1 MRFDR
6 ATSTWICFLTAIS
19 GMKRCPN
26 RNSEENGFCEEYL
39 HKSPL
44 YILKMNSSNLDVN
57 ATHALPLEQMV
68 LKRKNEAWLKT
79 VKLAELG
86 TEILLP
92 CVLKSPQCDGLH
104 SIKWYHGSTRIFI
117 FSEDAGVIRGNNDI
131 AARADIEYSSN
142 SSRSYLKLSEIQ
154 LNNEGLYKC
163 EATYMAV
170 NRECNN
176 VQHVLL
182 NVTVQPAFVRVIDE
196 NSKNTLSTG
205 ATLGPINE
213 GSTISLYCESGEGK
227 PVPTVEWFKDDE
239 LLEATNSRTVTDTG
253 IGTGS
258 SLLEMQI
265 TREELGATFTCK
277 VNNIA
282 LMEPLTVDINLDIH
296 VRPLKMDLEGV
307 VGHVVQGTKILLQCK
322 VQAARPAANVT
333 WKNGTHL
340 LSENNERFEM
350 FETKIHENEDGTF
363 ETISYLAFTASVYDN
378 GKTFKCYAENS
389 VTRIEDL
396 KPMKEATTIE
406 VLYPPI
412 IKMKP
417 NNITVNET
425 DDFLIFCDY
434 EANPATLLKVT
445 WLRDDDELVL
455 NEEHYDG
462 GITEQTALTVK
473 NATPSDMGSYKCIL
487 ENNAGPTVSEAT
499 VQVSVFYKPV
509 VEVIMDPE
517 TPVNE
522 ADRLNV
528 SLTCEVDAGNPAILT
543 AVRWYLDGDLLKEL
557 PDCSRNSTA
566 MTTSSEESLA
576 FCDIDPSKLLLESV
590 GRTFHGNYSCE
601 GKNDAG
607 WGPNSPST
615 SVIVYYKPGPASI
628 TYEPR
633 QVVKKQA
640 LSITCFVLDPG
651 RPRVSGFK
659 WLRGWHRLPDENE
672 ATLFIESVNL
682 ETEANFTCL
691 AYNEAGDGEPA
702 TTFID
707 VSVAP
712 TFIKK
717 LHSYRGY
724 VYNAPNVS
732 IMCWIECAPICT
744 ISWLRDDIPM
754 NFTKTNRYYVSNVY
768 HPPDPRTDDFESI
781 QSTLIWNLTVW
792 PNGQL
797 DRAEDNVKF
806 TCKSSSN
813 GIGPGVE
820 SFTHFH
826 VEFPPE
832 DITIS
837 KKIINVI
844 EDTVPETVECNAK
857 ARPKPNFRWFREGS
871 TDIIIEGH
879 VFDLKMPIPR
889 RSSSTYYCEAWN
901 RHGSL
906 NISFIMNV
914 QFKPNCHI
922 EKERFEGQDYVVCS
936 ANANPKQTDF
946 TWSLKNEND
955 SLEQV
960 AQIRNGKSYMLLDT
974 SVTNFRTYV
983 CVANNTIGHSVACE
997 RDIPGHIPWWHRLDG
1012 NLLLIIIV
1020 MTVVMILVLILICVA
1035 IYIVCRR
1042 KRSQLKYSTRVVEL
1056 EEREHPDGGPPS
1068 PTVSSHSVQ
1077 SPAQPTPA
1085 PRWPLKPGVLV
1096 HINRTHSLRSG
1107 LSVRANEANLQNELV
1122 GKHNDESLR
1131 QRFLDE
1137 TSLSS
1142 IGRNPARAVFR
1153 RGRKDQTAQRT
1164 TSMTSLNEDGMLA
1177 RANKIK
1183 AMFGV
1188 QLKEQ
1193 ATLPGISREK
1203 TAVTYKRIV
1212 PRQRILH
1219 GVESSYEPNRGN
1231 ISRKRKK
1238 PGADPNQAANNN
1250 HVNSVSE
1257 VLPDSGTKTFYENLP
1272 FHGIQAPPNKLVT
1285 PKFARVSA
1293 LHGTLHSITTSPCSS
1308 RPPSRAVS
1316 LCDGSSGYES
1326 TMSHLGPHYNIY
1338 NVPRSNSPV
1347 LKYNTLK
1354 PRRRKQ
1360 KHSQQFY
1367 SLRLC
1372 RRHENI
1378 RRKYELYAIPIYKTC
1393 PHKSNSTTTIATIVR
1408 SVEDVPSLTLSQSSA
1423 SISLMSRSA
1432 PSTPI
1437 PPSSTPTTPP
1447 IPAPR
1452 MSKKT
1457 DPSKHTY
1464 QNVPPP
1470 VFPPKNASL
1479 PKLKTDSLY
1488 NYKEHYQQQHRQEMQ
1503 QYSYPL
1509 PSNSSNQLTLPLT
1522 SSLYHSSIVSPLQTS
1537 LVYTNNSRPSTLM
1550 HHEAATTGNH
1560 SSTVHQD
1567 EEQQQPN
1574 YGNSDA
1580 RQSSTRR
1587 HAMNRRNERNRKYR
1601 KHERMSSDRNKS
1613 KQSRQRDR
1621 DAPSRRNNTSFV
1633 DTPNYETSFRQ
1644 IPDLGVPE
1652 TTYKIS
1658 YPHYYEDDIVEC
1670 STDYHRPNPTKARQQ
1685 QQQQPPWEHQSNRC
1699 TGNNTPQFAADAG
1712 DAKNRNKTSK
1722 TRLSDTR
1729 SIPSAPT
1736 IMQYAEFHFRDV
1748 GQEIDV

>member
-1 MRFDR
+1 MHRRQDLFR
-6 ATSTWICFLTAIS
+6 ISS
-19 GMKRCPN
+19 GMRAAAAVVFLFLGGFVLLREAEGSGDPWL
-26 RNSEENGFCEEYL
+26 RSEK
-39 HKSPL
+39 H
-44 YILKMNSSNLDVN
+44 
-57 ATHALPLEQMV
+57 
-68 LKRKNEAWLKT
+68 
-79 VKLAELG
+79 AELG

-92 CVLKSPQCDGLH
+92 CVLKSPQCEGLH
-104 SIKWYHGSTRIFI
+104 SIKWYRGPTRIFI
-117 FSEDAGVIRGNNDI
+117 FSEDAGIIRGNNDI
-131 AARADIEYSSN
+131 ALRADIEYSSN
-142 SSRSYLKLSEIQ
+142 SSKTYLKIPEVQ
-154 LNNEGLYKC
+154 LEDESLYKC
-163 EATYMAV
+163 EATYLAV

-176 VQHVLL
+176 VQHIIL

-227 PVPTVEWFKDDE
+227 PVPTVEWFKDGVE
-239 LLEATNSRTVTDTG
+239 EPLEVTSSSTITDTG

-277 VNNIA
+277 VNSIA
-282 LMEPLTVDINLDIH
+282 LVEPLTVDIKPDIH
-296 VRPLKMDLEGV
+296 VRPLKMDLDGV
-307 VGHVVQGTKILLQCK
+307 VGHVVQGTKILLQCT

-333 WKNGTHL
+333 WKNGTHYVTE
-340 LSENNERFEM
+340 SNERYEM
-350 FETKIHENEDGTF
+350 FETKIQENEDGTF
-363 ETISYLAFTASVYDN
+363 DTISYLAFTATVYDN
-378 GKTFKCYAENS
+378 SKTFKCYAENS
-389 VTRIEDL
+389 VTRTEDL

-434 EANPATLLKVT
+434 EANPATLIKVT

-462 GITEQTALTVK
+462 GISEQTALTVK

-487 ENNAGPTVSEAT
+487 ENSAGSTVSEDT

-509 VEVIMDPE
+509 VEVIMDPDI
-517 TPVNE
+517 PVNE
-522 ADRLNV
+522 ADRQNV

-566 MTTSSEESLA
+566 MTTSSEESSA

-601 GKNDAG
+601 GKNEAG
-607 WGPNSPST
+607 WGPVSPST
-615 SVIVYYKPGPASI
+615 PVIVYYKPGPASI

-672 ATLFIESVNL
+672 AKLFIESVNL

-691 AYNEAGDGEPA
+691 AYNKAGDGEPA

-707 VSVAP
+707 VSAAP
-712 TFIKK
+712 TFIKT

-724 VYNAPNVS
+724 VYNSPNVS
-732 IMCWIECAPICT
+732 IMCWVECAPICN
-744 ISWLRDDIPM
+744 ISWLRDDIPID
-754 NFTKTNRYYVSNVY
+754 FSKTNRYYVSNVY
-768 HPPDPRTDDFESI
+768 HPPDPRTNDFESI
-781 QSTLIWNLTVW
+781 QSTLVWNLTVW

-797 DRAEDNVKF
+797 DRTEDNVKF

-813 GIGPGVE
+813 EIGAGVE
-820 SFTHFH
+820 SSTHFH

-837 KKIINVI
+837 RKIINVTV
-844 EDTVPETVECNAK
+844 DTIPETVECNAT
-857 ARPKPNFRWFREGS
+857 ARPKANFRWFREGS
-871 TDIIIEGH
+871 TDTIMEGH
-879 VFDLKMPIPR
+879 VFDLKMPVPR
-889 RSSSTYYCEAWN
+889 RSNGTYYCEASN
-901 RHGSL
+901 RHGFL
-906 NISFIMNV
+906 NISMIMNV
-914 QFKPNCHI
+914 QFKPECHI
-922 EKERFEGQDYVVCS
+922 EKERFEGKDYVVCS
-936 ANANPKQTDF
+936 AVANPKETDF

-955 SLEQV
+955 TLEQV
-960 AQIRNGKSYMLLDT
+960 AEKRNGRSYMPLDI

-997 RDIPGHIPWWHRLDG
+997 RDIPAHHGTKSHIPWWHQLEG

-1020 MTVVMILVLILICVA
+1020 VTVIMILVLILIGVT

-1042 KRSQLKYSTRVVEL
+1042 KHSEMKY
-1056 EEREHPDGGPPS
+1056 
-1068 PTVSSHSVQ
+1068 
-1077 SPAQPTPA
+1077 
-1085 PRWPLKPGVLV
+1085 
-1096 HINRTHSLRSG
+1096 
-1107 LSVRANEANLQNELV
+1107 
-1122 GKHNDESLR
+1122 
-1131 QRFLDE
+1131 
-1137 TSLSS
+1137 
-1142 IGRNPARAVFR
+1142 
-1153 RGRKDQTAQRT
+1153 
-1164 TSMTSLNEDGMLA
+1164 
-1177 RANKIK
+1177 
-1183 AMFGV
+1183 
-1188 QLKEQ
+1188 
-1193 ATLPGISREK
+1193 
-1203 TAVTYKRIV
+1203 
-1212 PRQRILH
+1212 
-1219 GVESSYEPNRGN
+1219 
-1231 ISRKRKK
+1231 
-1238 PGADPNQAANNN
+1238 PNQAANNN

-1326 TMSHLGPHYNIY
+1326 TMSHLGPHYNVY

-1393 PHKSNSTTTIATIVR
+1393 PHRSDSTATIATIVR
-1408 SVEDVPSLTLSQSSA
+1408 SMEDAPSLTLSQASA
-1423 SISLMSRSA
+1423 SISLTSRSA
-1432 PSTPI
+1432 PATPI
-1437 PPSSTPTTPP
+1437 PPPSPSAPP

-1452 MSKKT
+1452 TPKKA

-1522 SSLYHSSIVSPLQTS
+1522 RSLYHSSIASPLQTS
-1537 LVYTNNSRPSTLM
+1537 LVHTNNSRPSTLM
-1550 HHEAATTGNH
+1550 HHEAVTIGNH
-1560 SSTVHQD
+1560 LPAVHRD
-1567 EEQQQPN
+1567 EEQQQQQQQQQQTN
-1574 YGNSDA
+1574 YGNHDA

-1587 HAMNRRNERNRKYR
+1587 HATNRRNERNRKYR
-1601 KHERMSSDRNKS
+1601 KHERTSSDRSKS

-1621 DAPSRRNNTSFV
+1621 DSSSRRSNASFV
-1633 DTPNYETSFRQ
+1633 DTPDCETSFHQ

-1652 TTYKIS
+1652 TMYKIS
-1658 YPHYYEDDIVEC
+1658 YPHYYEDDIAEC
-1670 STDYHRPNPTKARQQ
+1670 PTDYHKPNSALARQQQQQQQ

-1699 TGNNTPQFAADAG
+1699 TSNNTPEFPSDAG
-1712 DAKNRNKTSK
+1712 DAKNRSKTSK
-1722 TRLSDTR
+1722 TRLGDTR
-1729 SIPSAPT
+1729 SISSAPT

>member
-1 MRFDR
+1 MHRRQDLFRISVGMR
-6 ATSTWICFLTAIS
+6 AAAAVVFLFLGGFVLLRGAEGS
-19 GMKRCPN
+19 GEPWLR
-26 RNSEENGFCEEYL
+26 SEK
-39 HKSPL
+39 H
-44 YILKMNSSNLDVN
+44 
-57 ATHALPLEQMV
+57 
-68 LKRKNEAWLKT
+68 
-79 VKLAELG
+79 AELG

-92 CVLKSPQCDGLH
+92 CVLKSPQCEGLH
-104 SIKWYHGSTRIFI
+104 SIKWYRGPTRIFI
-117 FSEDAGVIRGNNDI
+117 FSEDAGIIRGNNDI
-131 AARADIEYSSN
+131 ALRADIEYSSN
-142 SSRSYLKLSEIQ
+142 SSKTYLKIPEVQ
-154 LNNEGLYKC
+154 LEDESLYKC

-176 VQHVLL
+176 VQHIIL

-227 PVPTVEWFKDDE
+227 PVPTVEWFKDGVE
-239 LLEATNSRTVTDTG
+239 EPLEVTSSSTITDTG

-277 VNNIA
+277 VNSIA
-282 LMEPLTVDINLDIH
+282 LVEPLTVDIKPDIH
-296 VRPLKMDLEGV
+296 VRPLKMDLDGV
-307 VGHVVQGTKILLQCK
+307 VGHVVQGTKILLQCT

-333 WKNGTHL
+333 WKNGTHYVTE
-340 LSENNERFEM
+340 SNERFEM
-350 FETKIHENEDGTF
+350 FETKIQENDDGTF
-363 ETISYLAFTASVYDN
+363 DTISYLAFTATVYDN
-378 GKTFKCYAENS
+378 SKTFKCYAENS
-389 VTRIEDL
+389 VTRTEDL

-434 EANPATLLKVT
+434 EANPATLIKVT

-462 GITEQTALTVK
+462 GISEQTALTVK

-487 ENNAGPTVSEAT
+487 ENSAGSTVSEDT

-509 VEVIMDPE
+509 VEVIMDPDI
-517 TPVNE
+517 PVNE
-522 ADRLNV
+522 ADRQNV

-566 MTTSSEESLA
+566 MTTSSEESSA

-601 GKNDAG
+601 GKNEAG
-607 WGPNSPST
+607 WGPVSPST
-615 SVIVYYKPGPASI
+615 PVIVYYKPGPASI

-672 ATLFIESVNL
+672 AKLFIESVNL

-691 AYNEAGDGEPA
+691 AYNKAGDGEPA

-707 VSVAP
+707 VSAAP
-712 TFIKK
+712 TFIKT

-724 VYNAPNVS
+724 VYNSPNVS
-732 IMCWIECAPICT
+732 IMCWVECAPICN
-744 ISWLRDDIPM
+744 ISWLRDDIPID
-754 NFTKTNRYYVSNVY
+754 FSKTNRYYVSNVY
-768 HPPDPRTDDFESI
+768 HPPDPRTNDFESI
-781 QSTLIWNLTVW
+781 QSTLVWNLTVW

-797 DRAEDNVKF
+797 DRTEDNVKF

-813 GIGPGVE
+813 EIGAGVE
-820 SFTHFH
+820 SSTHFH

-837 KKIINVI
+837 RKIINVTV
-844 EDTVPETVECNAK
+844 DTIPETVECNAT
-857 ARPKPNFRWFREGS
+857 ARPKANFRWFREGS
-871 TDIIIEGH
+871 TDTIMEGH
-879 VFDLKMPIPR
+879 VFDLKMPVPR
-889 RSSSTYYCEAWN
+889 RSNGTYYCEASN

-906 NISFIMNV
+906 NISMIMNV
-914 QFKPNCHI
+914 QFKPECHI
-922 EKERFEGQDYVVCS
+922 EKERFEGKDYVVCS
-936 ANANPKQTDF
+936 AVANPKETDF

-955 SLEQV
+955 TLEQV
-960 AQIRNGKSYMLLDT
+960 AEKRNGRSYMPLDI

-997 RDIPGHIPWWHRLDG
+997 RDIPAHHGTKSHIPWWHQLEG

-1020 MTVVMILVLILICVA
+1020 VTVIMILVLILIGVT

-1042 KRSQLKYSTRVVEL
+1042 KRSEMKYSTRVVHL

-1077 SPAQPTPA
+1077 SPAQPTPAPA

-1107 LSVRANEANLQNELV
+1107 LSVRANEANLRNELV
-1122 GKHNDESLR
+1122 GKHNDEPLR
-1131 QRFLDE
+1131 QSFLDE
-1137 TSLSS
+1137 TSLSSS

-1164 TSMTSLNEDGMLA
+1164 ASMTSLNEDGMLA

-1219 GVESSYEPNRGN
+1219 GVEPSYEPNRGN
-1231 ISRKRKK
+1231 VSRKRKK

-1326 TMSHLGPHYNIY
+1326 TMSHLGPHYNVY

-1393 PHKSNSTTTIATIVR
+1393 PHRSDSTATIATIVR
-1408 SVEDVPSLTLSQSSA
+1408 SMEDAPSLTLSQASA
-1423 SISLMSRSA
+1423 SISLTSRSA
-1432 PSTPI
+1432 PATPI
-1437 PPSSTPTTPP
+1437 PPSSPSAAPP

-1452 MSKKT
+1452 TPKKT

-1522 SSLYHSSIVSPLQTS
+1522 RSLYHSSIASPLQTS
-1537 LVYTNNSRPSTLM
+1537 LVHTNNSRPSTLM
-1550 HHEAATTGNH
+1550 HHEAATIGNH
-1560 SSTVHQD
+1560 LPAVHRD
-1567 EEQQQPN
+1567 EEQQQQQQQQQTN
-1574 YGNSDA
+1574 YGNHDA

-1587 HAMNRRNERNRKYR
+1587 HATNRRNERNRKYR
-1601 KHERMSSDRNKS
+1601 KHERTSSDRSKS

-1621 DAPSRRNNTSFV
+1621 DSSSRRSNASFV
-1633 DTPNYETSFRQ
+1633 DTPDCETSFHQ

-1652 TTYKIS
+1652 TMYKIS
-1658 YPHYYEDDIVEC
+1658 YPHYYEDDIAEC
-1670 STDYHRPNPTKARQQ
+1670 STDYHKPNSALARQQQQ

-1699 TGNNTPQFAADAG
+1699 TSNNTPQFPSDAG
-1712 DAKNRNKTSK
+1712 DAKNRSKTK
-1722 TRLSDTR
+1722 TRLGDTR
-1729 SIPSAPT
+1729 SISSAPT

>member
-1 MRFDR
+1 MDLLPHGYFRDEALSR
-6 ATSTWICFLTAIS
+6 QLTKVSMKMHLKVENVS
-19 GMKRCPN
+19 GERTMQKPSAAAPLYPPVTVIVRKMVSARCEN
-26 RNSEENGFCEEYL
+26 RNIRYRS
-39 HKSPL
+39 
-44 YILKMNSSNLDVN
+44 
-57 ATHALPLEQMV
+57 
-68 LKRKNEAWLKT
+68 EAWLKT

-282 LMEPLTVDINLDIH
+282 LVEPLTVDINLDIH

-322 VQAARPAANVT
+322 VQSARPAANVT

-350 FETKIHENEDGTF
+350 FETKIHENKDGTF

-566 MTTSSEESLA
+566 SSEESLA

-732 IMCWIECAPICT
+732 IMCWVECAPICT

-871 TDIIIEGH
+871 ADPDIITEGH

-914 QFKPNCHI
+914 QFKPNCQI

-997 RDIPGHIPWWHRLDG
+997 RDIPAHHGVKRHIPWWHRLDG

-1077 SPAQPTPA
+1077 TPAQPTPA

-1142 IGRNPARAVFR
+1142 IGRNPTRAVFR

-1272 FHGIQAPPNKLVT
+1272 FHGIQAPPN
-1285 PKFARVSA
+1285 
-1293 LHGTLHSITTSPCSS
+1293 
-1308 RPPSRAVS
+1308 
-1316 LCDGSSGYES
+1316 
-1326 TMSHLGPHYNIY
+1326 
-1338 NVPRSNSPV
+1338 
-1347 LKYNTLK
+1347 
-1354 PRRRKQ
+1354 
-1360 KHSQQFY
+1360 
-1367 SLRLC
+1367 
-1372 RRHENI
+1372 
-1378 RRKYELYAIPIYKTC
+1378 
-1393 PHKSNSTTTIATIVR
+1393 
-1408 SVEDVPSLTLSQSSA
+1408 
-1423 SISLMSRSA
+1423 
-1432 PSTPI
+1432 
-1437 PPSSTPTTPP
+1437 
-1447 IPAPR
+1447 
-1452 MSKKT
+1452 
-1457 DPSKHTY
+1457 
-1464 QNVPPP
+1464 
-1470 VFPPKNASL
+1470 
-1479 PKLKTDSLY
+1479 KTDSLY

-1685 QQQQPPWEHQSNRC
+1685 QQQQQQQPPWEHQSNRC

-1712 DAKNRNKTSK
+1712 DVKNRNKTSK

>member
-1 MRFDR
+1 MHRRQDLFRISVGMR
-6 ATSTWICFLTAIS
+6 AAAAVVFLFLGGFVLLRGAEGS
-19 GMKRCPN
+19 GEPWLR
-26 RNSEENGFCEEYL
+26 SEK
-39 HKSPL
+39 H
-44 YILKMNSSNLDVN
+44 
-57 ATHALPLEQMV
+57 
-68 LKRKNEAWLKT
+68 
-79 VKLAELG
+79 AELG

-92 CVLKSPQCDGLH
+92 CVLKSPQCEGLH
-104 SIKWYHGSTRIFI
+104 SIKWYRGPTRIFI
-117 FSEDAGVIRGNNDI
+117 FSEDAGIIRGNNDI
-131 AARADIEYSSN
+131 ALRADIEYSSN
-142 SSRSYLKLSEIQ
+142 SSKTYLKIPEVQ
-154 LNNEGLYKC
+154 LEDESLYKC

-176 VQHVLL
+176 VQHIIL

-227 PVPTVEWFKDDE
+227 PVPTVEWFKDGVE
-239 LLEATNSRTVTDTG
+239 EPLEVTSSSTITDTG

-277 VNNIA
+277 VNSIA
-282 LMEPLTVDINLDIH
+282 LVEPLTVDIKPDIH
-296 VRPLKMDLEGV
+296 VRPLKMDLDGV
-307 VGHVVQGTKILLQCK
+307 VGHVVQGTKILLQCT

-333 WKNGTHL
+333 WKNGTHYVTE
-340 LSENNERFEM
+340 SNERFEM
-350 FETKIHENEDGTF
+350 FETKIQENDDGTF
-363 ETISYLAFTASVYDN
+363 DTISYLAFTATVYDN
-378 GKTFKCYAENS
+378 SKTFKCYAENS
-389 VTRIEDL
+389 VTRTEDL

-434 EANPATLLKVT
+434 EANPATLIKVT

-462 GITEQTALTVK
+462 GISEQTALTVK

-487 ENNAGPTVSEAT
+487 ENSAGSTVSEDT

-509 VEVIMDPE
+509 VEVIMDPDI
-517 TPVNE
+517 PVNE
-522 ADRLNV
+522 ADRQNV

-566 MTTSSEESLA
+566 MTTSSEESSA

-601 GKNDAG
+601 GKNEAG
-607 WGPNSPST
+607 WGPVSPST
-615 SVIVYYKPGPASI
+615 PVIVYYKPGPASI

-672 ATLFIESVNL
+672 AKLFIESVNL

-691 AYNEAGDGEPA
+691 AYNKAGDGEPA

-707 VSVAP
+707 VSAAP
-712 TFIKK
+712 TFIKT

-724 VYNAPNVS
+724 VYNSPNVS
-732 IMCWIECAPICT
+732 IMCWVECAPICN
-744 ISWLRDDIPM
+744 ISWLRDDIPID
-754 NFTKTNRYYVSNVY
+754 FSKTNRYYVSNVY
-768 HPPDPRTDDFESI
+768 HPPDPRTNDFESI
-781 QSTLIWNLTVW
+781 QSTLVWNLTVW

-797 DRAEDNVKF
+797 DRTEDNVKF

-813 GIGPGVE
+813 EIGAGVE
-820 SFTHFH
+820 SSTHFH

-837 KKIINVI
+837 RKIINVTV
-844 EDTVPETVECNAK
+844 DTIPETVECNAT
-857 ARPKPNFRWFREGS
+857 ARPKANFRWFREGS
-871 TDIIIEGH
+871 TDTIMEGH
-879 VFDLKMPIPR
+879 VFDLKMPVPR
-889 RSSSTYYCEAWN
+889 RSNGTYYCEASN

-906 NISFIMNV
+906 NISMIMNV
-914 QFKPNCHI
+914 QFKPECHI
-922 EKERFEGQDYVVCS
+922 EKERFEGKDYVVCS
-936 ANANPKQTDF
+936 AVANPKETDF

-955 SLEQV
+955 TLEQV
-960 AQIRNGKSYMLLDT
+960 AEKRNGRSYMPLDI

-997 RDIPGHIPWWHRLDG
+997 RDIPAHHGTKSHIPWWHQLEG

-1020 MTVVMILVLILICVA
+1020 VTVIMILVLILIGVT

-1042 KRSQLKYSTRVVEL
+1042 KRSEMKY
-1056 EEREHPDGGPPS
+1056 
-1068 PTVSSHSVQ
+1068 
-1077 SPAQPTPA
+1077 
-1085 PRWPLKPGVLV
+1085 
-1096 HINRTHSLRSG
+1096 
-1107 LSVRANEANLQNELV
+1107 
-1122 GKHNDESLR
+1122 
-1131 QRFLDE
+1131 
-1137 TSLSS
+1137 
-1142 IGRNPARAVFR
+1142 
-1153 RGRKDQTAQRT
+1153 
-1164 TSMTSLNEDGMLA
+1164 
-1177 RANKIK
+1177 
-1183 AMFGV
+1183 
-1188 QLKEQ
+1188 
-1193 ATLPGISREK
+1193 
-1203 TAVTYKRIV
+1203 
-1212 PRQRILH
+1212 
-1219 GVESSYEPNRGN
+1219 
-1231 ISRKRKK
+1231 
-1238 PGADPNQAANNN
+1238 PNQAANNN

-1326 TMSHLGPHYNIY
+1326 TMSHLGPHYNVY

-1393 PHKSNSTTTIATIVR
+1393 PHRSDSTATIATIVR
-1408 SVEDVPSLTLSQSSA
+1408 SMEDAPSLTLSQASA
-1423 SISLMSRSA
+1423 SISLTSRSA
-1432 PSTPI
+1432 PATPI
-1437 PPSSTPTTPP
+1437 PPSSPSAAPP

-1452 MSKKT
+1452 TPKKT

-1522 SSLYHSSIVSPLQTS
+1522 RSLYHSSIASPLQTS
-1537 LVYTNNSRPSTLM
+1537 LVHTNNSRPSTLM
-1550 HHEAATTGNH
+1550 HHEAATIGNH
-1560 SSTVHQD
+1560 LPAVHRD
-1567 EEQQQPN
+1567 EEQQQQQQQQQTN
-1574 YGNSDA
+1574 YGNHDA

-1587 HAMNRRNERNRKYR
+1587 HATNRRNERNRKYR
-1601 KHERMSSDRNKS
+1601 KHERTSSDRSKS

-1621 DAPSRRNNTSFV
+1621 DSSSRRSNASFV
-1633 DTPNYETSFRQ
+1633 DTPDCETSFHQ

-1652 TTYKIS
+1652 TMYKIS
-1658 YPHYYEDDIVEC
+1658 YPHYYEDDIAEC
-1670 STDYHRPNPTKARQQ
+1670 STDYHKPNSALARQQQQ

-1699 TGNNTPQFAADAG
+1699 TSNNTPQFPSDAG
-1712 DAKNRNKTSK
+1712 DAKNRSKTK
-1722 TRLSDTR
+1722 TRLGDTR
-1729 SIPSAPT
+1729 SISSAPT

>member
-1 MRFDR
+1 MHRGQDLFRVNVGMR
-6 ATSTWICFLTAIS
+6 AAAAVVFLLLS
-19 GMKRCPN
+19 G
-26 RNSEENGFCEEYL
+26 F
-39 HKSPL
+39 
-44 YILKMNSSNLDVN
+44 V
-57 ATHALPLEQMV
+57 V
-68 LKRKNEAWLKT
+68 LRGAEGSGEPWLRSD
-79 VKLAELG
+79 KLAERG

-92 CVLKSPQCDGLH
+92 CVLKSPQCEGLH
-104 SIKWYHGSTRIFI
+104 SIKWYRGPTRIFI
-117 FSEDAGVIRGNNDI
+117 FSEDAGIIRGNNDI

-142 SSRSYLKLSEIQ
+142 SSKTYLKIPEVQ
-154 LNNEGLYKC
+154 LEDEGLYKC
-163 EATYMAV
+163 EATYLAV

-176 VQHVLL
+176 VQHIIL
-182 NVTVQPAFVRVIDE
+182 NVTVQPGFIRVIDKK
-196 NSKNTLSTG
+196 SKNTLSSG
-205 ATLGPINE
+205 STLGPINE
-213 GSTISLYCESGEGK
+213 GSMISLYCESGEGK
-227 PVPTVEWFKDDE
+227 PVPTVEWFKDDQP
-239 LLEATNSRTVTDTG
+239 LEATSLSTITDTG
-253 IGTGS
+253 IGTSS

-282 LMEPLTVDINLDIH
+282 LVEPLTVDIKPDIH
-296 VRPLKMDLEGV
+296 VRPLRMDLEGV

-340 LSENNERFEM
+340 LNKNNERFEM
-350 FETKIHENEDGTF
+350 FETKIQENEDGTF
-363 ETISYLAFTASVYDN
+363 DTISYLAFTATVYDN
-378 GKTFKCYAENS
+378 SRTFKCYAGNS
-389 VTRIEDL
+389 VTDTEDL
-396 KPMKEATTIE
+396 RQMKEATTIE

-412 IKMKP
+412 VTMKP
-417 NNITVNET
+417 NNMTVNET
-425 DDFLIFCDY
+425 DDFIIFCDY
-434 EANPATLLKVT
+434 EANPATLIKVT

-487 ENNAGPTVSEAT
+487 ENNAGATVSDDA

-522 ADRLNV
+522 ADRQNV

-566 MTTSSEESLA
+566 MTASSEESSA

-601 GKNDAG
+601 GKNEAG
-607 WGPNSPST
+607 WGPISPST
-615 SVIVYYKPGPASI
+615 PVIVYYKPGPASI

-672 ATLFIESVNL
+672 ATLYIESVNL

-707 VSVAP
+707 VSAAP

-724 VYNAPNVS
+724 VYNSPNVS
-732 IMCWIECAPICT
+732 IMCWVECAPICS

-754 NFTKTNRYYVSNVY
+754 DFTKTNRYYVSNVY
-768 HPPDPRTDDFESI
+768 HPPDPRTNDFESI
-781 QSTLIWNLTVW
+781 QSTLVWNLTVW

-813 GIGPGVE
+813 GIGAGVE
-820 SFTHFH
+820 SSTHFH

-832 DITIS
+832 EITIS
-837 KKIINVI
+837 KKIINVTENTI
-844 EDTVPETVECNAK
+844 PESVECNAK
-857 ARPKPNFRWFREGS
+857 ARPKPNFRWFREGYAETS
-871 TDIIIEGH
+871 MEGH
-879 VFDLKMPIPR
+879 VLDLKVPIPR
-889 RSSSTYYCEAWN
+889 RSSGIYYCEAKN

-906 NISFIMNV
+906 NISMIMNV
-914 QFKPNCHI
+914 QFKPECTI
-922 EKERFEGQDYVVCS
+922 EKVRFEGQDYVVCS
-936 ANANPKQTDF
+936 ADANPKETGF

-955 SLEQV
+955 TLEQV
-960 AQIRNGKSYMLLDT
+960 AEIRNGKSYMPLDT
-974 SVTNFRTYV
+974 SVTNFRTYM

-997 RDIPGHIPWWHRLDG
+997 RDIPAHHGTKSHIPWWHQLDG

-1020 MTVVMILVLILICVA
+1020 VAVVMILVLILICVA

-1042 KRSQLKYSTRVVEL
+1042 KRSQMKYTTRVVHL

-1107 LSVRANEANLQNELV
+1107 LSVRANEANLRNEPV
-1122 GKHNDESLR
+1122 GKRNDEPLK

-1142 IGRNPARAVFR
+1142 TGRNPTRTVFR
-1153 RGRKDQTAQRT
+1153 RGRKDQAAQRT
-1164 TSMTSLNEDGMLA
+1164 ASMTSLNEDGMLA

-1219 GVESSYEPNRGN
+1219 DVDPSYEPNRGN
-1231 ISRKRKK
+1231 ICRKRKK

-1272 FHGIQAPPNKLVT
+1272 FHGIQAPPNK
-1285 PKFARVSA
+1285 
-1293 LHGTLHSITTSPCSS
+1293 
-1308 RPPSRAVS
+1308 
-1316 LCDGSSGYES
+1316 
-1326 TMSHLGPHYNIY
+1326 
-1338 NVPRSNSPV
+1338 
-1347 LKYNTLK
+1347 
-1354 PRRRKQ
+1354 
-1360 KHSQQFY
+1360 
-1367 SLRLC
+1367 
-1372 RRHENI
+1372 
-1378 RRKYELYAIPIYKTC
+1378 
-1393 PHKSNSTTTIATIVR
+1393 
-1408 SVEDVPSLTLSQSSA
+1408 
-1423 SISLMSRSA
+1423 
-1432 PSTPI
+1432 
-1437 PPSSTPTTPP
+1437 
-1447 IPAPR
+1447 
-1452 MSKKT
+1452 
-1457 DPSKHTY
+1457 
-1464 QNVPPP
+1464 
-1470 VFPPKNASL
+1470 
-1479 PKLKTDSLY
+1479 TDSLY

-1522 SSLYHSSIVSPLQTS
+1522 RSLYHSSTVSPLQTS
-1537 LVYTNNSRPSTLM
+1537 LVHTNNSRPSTLM
-1550 HHEAATTGNH
+1550 HHETATTGNH
-1560 SSTVHQD
+1560 LPAVHRN
-1567 EEQQQPN
+1567 EEQQQQQQQQQQQEPN
-1574 YGNSDA
+1574 YGNQDA

-1587 HAMNRRNERNRKYR
+1587 HATNRRNERNRKYR
-1601 KHERMSSDRNKS
+1601 KHERTSSDRSKS
-1613 KQSRQRDR
+1613 KQNRQRDR
-1621 DAPSRRNNTSFV
+1621 DTPSRRSNASFV
-1633 DTPNYETSFRQ
+1633 DTPDCETSFHQ

-1652 TTYKIS
+1652 TMYKIS
-1658 YPHYYEDDIVEC
+1658 YPHYYEDDIAEC
-1670 STDYHRPNPTKARQQ
+1670 SADYHRPNSAMTRQQ
-1685 QQQQPPWEHQSNRC
+1685 QQQQQQQQLQPPWEHQSNRC
-1699 TGNNTPQFAADAG
+1699 TSNNTPQFTADTG
-1712 DAKNRNKTSK
+1712 DAKNRSKTSK
-1722 TRLSDTR
+1722 TRLGDTR

>member
-1 MRFDR
+1 MHRGQDLFRTSVGMR
-6 ATSTWICFLTAIS
+6 ATAAVVFLFL
-19 GMKRCPN
+19 C
-26 RNSEENGFCEEYL
+26 GF
-39 HKSPL
+39 
-44 YILKMNSSNLDVN
+44 I
-57 ATHALPLEQMV
+57 V
-68 LKRKNEAWLKT
+68 LRRVEGSEAWLKT
-79 VKLAELG
+79 VKFAELG

-282 LMEPLTVDINLDIH
+282 LVEPLTVDINLDIH

-322 VQAARPAANVT
+322 VQAARPAANIT
-333 WKNGTHL
+333 WKNGTHF
-340 LSENNERFEM
+340 LSESNERFEM

-389 VTRIEDL
+389 VTRTEDL

-487 ENNAGPTVSEAT
+487 ENNAGPTISEAT

-522 ADRLNV
+522 ADRQNV

-566 MTTSSEESLA
+566 MMSSEESLA

-651 RPRVSGFK
+651 RPRVLGFK

-732 IMCWIECAPICT
+732 IMCWVECAPICT

-844 EDTVPETVECNAK
+844 VDTVPETVECNAK
-857 ARPKPNFRWFREGS
+857 ARPKPNFRWYREGS
-871 TDIIIEGH
+871 TDIIMEGH
-879 VFDLKMPIPR
+879 VFDLKMSIPR
-889 RSSSTYYCEAWN
+889 RSSGTYYCEAWN

-914 QFKPNCHI
+914 QFKPECHI

-936 ANANPKQTDF
+936 AIANPKQTDF

-983 CVANNTIGHSVACE
+983 CVANNTVGHSVACE

-1020 MTVVMILVLILICVA
+1020 MTVIMILVLILICVA

-1042 KRSQLKYSTRVVEL
+1042 KRSQLKY
-1056 EEREHPDGGPPS
+1056 
-1068 PTVSSHSVQ
+1068 
-1077 SPAQPTPA
+1077 
-1085 PRWPLKPGVLV
+1085 
-1096 HINRTHSLRSG
+1096 
-1107 LSVRANEANLQNELV
+1107 
-1122 GKHNDESLR
+1122 
-1131 QRFLDE
+1131 
-1137 TSLSS
+1137 
-1142 IGRNPARAVFR
+1142 
-1153 RGRKDQTAQRT
+1153 
-1164 TSMTSLNEDGMLA
+1164 
-1177 RANKIK
+1177 
-1183 AMFGV
+1183 
-1188 QLKEQ
+1188 
-1193 ATLPGISREK
+1193 
-1203 TAVTYKRIV
+1203 
-1212 PRQRILH
+1212 
-1219 GVESSYEPNRGN
+1219 
-1231 ISRKRKK
+1231 
-1238 PGADPNQAANNN
+1238 PNQAANNN

-1272 FHGIQAPPNKLVT
+1272 FHGIQAPPN
-1285 PKFARVSA
+1285 
-1293 LHGTLHSITTSPCSS
+1293 
-1308 RPPSRAVS
+1308 
-1316 LCDGSSGYES
+1316 
-1326 TMSHLGPHYNIY
+1326 
-1338 NVPRSNSPV
+1338 
-1347 LKYNTLK
+1347 
-1354 PRRRKQ
+1354 
-1360 KHSQQFY
+1360 
-1367 SLRLC
+1367 
-1372 RRHENI
+1372 
-1378 RRKYELYAIPIYKTC
+1378 
-1393 PHKSNSTTTIATIVR
+1393 
-1408 SVEDVPSLTLSQSSA
+1408 
-1423 SISLMSRSA
+1423 
-1432 PSTPI
+1432 
-1437 PPSSTPTTPP
+1437 
-1447 IPAPR
+1447 
-1452 MSKKT
+1452 
-1457 DPSKHTY
+1457 
-1464 QNVPPP
+1464 
-1470 VFPPKNASL
+1470 
-1479 PKLKTDSLY
+1479 KTDSLY

-1560 SSTVHQD
+1560 LSTVHQ
-1567 EEQQQPN
+1567 EQQQPN

-1613 KQSRQRDR
+1613 KQSRQRD
-1621 DAPSRRNNTSFV
+1621 APSRRNNTSFV
-1633 DTPNYETSFRQ
+1633 DTSNYETSFRQ

-1658 YPHYYEDDIVEC
+1658 YPHYYEDDIAEC
-1670 STDYHRPNPTKARQQ
+1670 STDYHRPNPKAHQQ

-1722 TRLSDTR
+1722 TRLNDTR

>member
-1 MRFDR
+1 MHRGQDLFRTSVGMR
-6 ATSTWICFLTAIS
+6 ATAAVVFLFL
-19 GMKRCPN
+19 C
-26 RNSEENGFCEEYL
+26 GF
-39 HKSPL
+39 
-44 YILKMNSSNLDVN
+44 I
-57 ATHALPLEQMV
+57 V
-68 LKRKNEAWLKT
+68 LRRVEGSEAWLKT

-282 LMEPLTVDINLDIH
+282 LVEPLTVDINLDIH

-340 LSENNERFEM
+340 LSESNERFEM

-389 VTRIEDL
+389 VTRTEDL

-522 ADRLNV
+522 ADRQNV

-566 MTTSSEESLA
+566 MTSSEESLA

-651 RPRVSGFK
+651 RPRVAGFK

-732 IMCWIECAPICT
+732 IMCWVECAPICT

-832 DITIS
+832 DITVS
-837 KKIINVI
+837 KKIIDVI
-844 EDTVPETVECNAK
+844 VDTIPETVECNAK

-871 TDIIIEGH
+871 TDIIMEGH

-889 RSSSTYYCEAWN
+889 RSSGTYYCETWN

-914 QFKPNCHI
+914 QFKPECHI

-936 ANANPKQTDF
+936 AVANPKETDF

-997 RDIPGHIPWWHRLDG
+997 RDIPAHHGVKRHIPWWHRLDG

-1042 KRSQLKYSTRVVEL
+1042 KRSQLKY
-1056 EEREHPDGGPPS
+1056 
-1068 PTVSSHSVQ
+1068 
-1077 SPAQPTPA
+1077 
-1085 PRWPLKPGVLV
+1085 
-1096 HINRTHSLRSG
+1096 
-1107 LSVRANEANLQNELV
+1107 
-1122 GKHNDESLR
+1122 
-1131 QRFLDE
+1131 
-1137 TSLSS
+1137 
-1142 IGRNPARAVFR
+1142 
-1153 RGRKDQTAQRT
+1153 
-1164 TSMTSLNEDGMLA
+1164 
-1177 RANKIK
+1177 
-1183 AMFGV
+1183 
-1188 QLKEQ
+1188 
-1193 ATLPGISREK
+1193 
-1203 TAVTYKRIV
+1203 
-1212 PRQRILH
+1212 
-1219 GVESSYEPNRGN
+1219 
-1231 ISRKRKK
+1231 
-1238 PGADPNQAANNN
+1238 PNQAANNN

-1393 PHKSNSTTTIATIVR
+1393 PHRSDSTTTIATIVR
-1408 SVEDVPSLTLSQSSA
+1408 SMEDTPSLTHSQSSA

-1437 PPSSTPTTPP
+1437 PPSSTTPP
-1447 IPAPR
+1447 VPAPR

-1479 PKLKTDSLY
+1479 PKLKPFKPEFSDLDYADVDYKSY
-1488 NYKEHYQQQHRQEMQ
+1488 GPINYKAA
-1503 QYSYPL
+1503 
-1509 PSNSSNQLTLPLT
+1509 
-1522 SSLYHSSIVSPLQTS
+1522 SIALLQ
-1537 LVYTNNSRPSTLM
+1537 
-1550 HHEAATTGNH
+1550 
-1560 SSTVHQD
+1560 
-1567 EEQQQPN
+1567 
-1574 YGNSDA
+1574 
-1580 RQSSTRR
+1580 
-1587 HAMNRRNERNRKYR
+1587 K
-1601 KHERMSSDRNKS
+1601 
-1613 KQSRQRDR
+1613 
-1621 DAPSRRNNTSFV
+1621 
-1633 DTPNYETSFRQ
+1633 
-1644 IPDLGVPE
+1644 
-1652 TTYKIS
+1652 
-1658 YPHYYEDDIVEC
+1658 
-1670 STDYHRPNPTKARQQ
+1670 QQ
-1685 QQQQPPWEHQSNRC
+1685 QQQQQQQKQQQKQQLQQQRLLDRR
-1699 TGNNTPQFAADAG
+1699 PQMYG
-1712 DAKNRNKTSK
+1712 TSDDNEE
-1722 TRLSDTR
+1722 LL
-1729 SIPSAPT
+1729 
-1736 IMQYAEFHFRDV
+1736 
-1748 GQEIDV
+1748 

>member
-1 MRFDR
+1 MHRGQDLFRTSVGMR
-6 ATSTWICFLTAIS
+6 ATAAVVFLFL
-19 GMKRCPN
+19 C
-26 RNSEENGFCEEYL
+26 GF
-39 HKSPL
+39 
-44 YILKMNSSNLDVN
+44 I
-57 ATHALPLEQMV
+57 V
-68 LKRKNEAWLKT
+68 LRRVEGSEAWLKT

-282 LMEPLTVDINLDIH
+282 LVEPLTVDINLDIH

-340 LSENNERFEM
+340 LSESNERFEM

-389 VTRIEDL
+389 VTRTEDL

-522 ADRLNV
+522 ADRQNV

-566 MTTSSEESLA
+566 MTSSEESLA

-651 RPRVSGFK
+651 RPRVAGFK

-732 IMCWIECAPICT
+732 IMCWVECAPICT

-832 DITIS
+832 DITVS
-837 KKIINVI
+837 KKIIDVI
-844 EDTVPETVECNAK
+844 VDTIPETVECNAK

-871 TDIIIEGH
+871 TDIIMEGH

-889 RSSSTYYCEAWN
+889 RSSGTYYCETWN

-914 QFKPNCHI
+914 QFKPECHI

-936 ANANPKQTDF
+936 AVANPKETDF

-997 RDIPGHIPWWHRLDG
+997 RDIPAHHGVKRHIPWWHRLDG

-1042 KRSQLKYSTRVVEL
+1042 KRSQLKY
-1056 EEREHPDGGPPS
+1056 
-1068 PTVSSHSVQ
+1068 
-1077 SPAQPTPA
+1077 
-1085 PRWPLKPGVLV
+1085 
-1096 HINRTHSLRSG
+1096 
-1107 LSVRANEANLQNELV
+1107 
-1122 GKHNDESLR
+1122 
-1131 QRFLDE
+1131 
-1137 TSLSS
+1137 
-1142 IGRNPARAVFR
+1142 
-1153 RGRKDQTAQRT
+1153 
-1164 TSMTSLNEDGMLA
+1164 
-1177 RANKIK
+1177 
-1183 AMFGV
+1183 
-1188 QLKEQ
+1188 
-1193 ATLPGISREK
+1193 
-1203 TAVTYKRIV
+1203 
-1212 PRQRILH
+1212 
-1219 GVESSYEPNRGN
+1219 
-1231 ISRKRKK
+1231 
-1238 PGADPNQAANNN
+1238 PNQAANNN

-1272 FHGIQAPPNKLVT
+1272 FHGIQAPPN
-1285 PKFARVSA
+1285 
-1293 LHGTLHSITTSPCSS
+1293 
-1308 RPPSRAVS
+1308 
-1316 LCDGSSGYES
+1316 
-1326 TMSHLGPHYNIY
+1326 
-1338 NVPRSNSPV
+1338 
-1347 LKYNTLK
+1347 
-1354 PRRRKQ
+1354 
-1360 KHSQQFY
+1360 
-1367 SLRLC
+1367 
-1372 RRHENI
+1372 
-1378 RRKYELYAIPIYKTC
+1378 
-1393 PHKSNSTTTIATIVR
+1393 
-1408 SVEDVPSLTLSQSSA
+1408 
-1423 SISLMSRSA
+1423 
-1432 PSTPI
+1432 
-1437 PPSSTPTTPP
+1437 
-1447 IPAPR
+1447 
-1452 MSKKT
+1452 
-1457 DPSKHTY
+1457 
-1464 QNVPPP
+1464 
-1470 VFPPKNASL
+1470 
-1479 PKLKTDSLY
+1479 KTDSLY

-1537 LVYTNNSRPSTLM
+1537 LVYTNNSRPPTLM

-1560 SSTVHQD
+1560 SPTVHRD

-1587 HAMNRRNERNRKYR
+1587 HATNRRNERNRKYR

-1644 IPDLGVPE
+1644 IPDLGVPD

-1658 YPHYYEDDIVEC
+1658 YPHYYEDDIAEC

-1685 QQQQPPWEHQSNRC
+1685 QQQQPPWEHQLNRS

-1722 TRLSDTR
+1722 TRLNDSR

>member
-1 MRFDR
+1 MQ
-6 ATSTWICFLTAIS
+6 ATTVIVFLFLGGSVFLREAEGS
-19 GMKRCPN
+19 GEP
-26 RNSEENGFCEEYL
+26 
-39 HKSPL
+39 
-44 YILKMNSSNLDVN
+44 
-57 ATHALPLEQMV
+57 
-68 LKRKNEAWLKT
+68 WLKSEKY
-79 VKLAELG
+79 VELD
-86 TEILLP
+86 TEALLP
-92 CVLKSPQCDGLH
+92 CVLKSPQCEGLH
-104 SIKWYHGSTRIFI
+104 SIKWYRGPTRIFI
-117 FSEDAGVIRGNNDI
+117 FSEDAGIIRGSNDI
-131 AARADIEYSSN
+131 AARADIEYSAN
-142 SSRSYLKLSEIQ
+142 SSKTYLRIPKVQ
-154 LNNEGLYKC
+154 LEDEGLYKC
-163 EATYMAV
+163 EATYLAV

-176 VQHVLL
+176 VQHIIL
-182 NVTVQPAFVRVIDE
+182 NITVQPQFIRVIDE
-196 NSKNTLSTG
+196 SSKNTLSTG

-213 GSTISLYCESGEGK
+213 GSTIALYCESGNGK
-227 PVPTVEWFKDDE
+227 PVPTIEWFKDDQP
-239 LLEATNSRTVTDTG
+239 LEATSSSTITDTG
-253 IGTGS
+253 LGTGS

-277 VNNIA
+277 VNSIA
-282 LMEPLTVDINLDIH
+282 LVEPLTVDIKPDVH

-333 WKNGTHL
+333 WQNGTQY
-340 LSENNERFEM
+340 LSESNERFEM
-350 FETKIHENEDGTF
+350 FETKIHENADGTSD
-363 ETISYLAFTASVYDN
+363 TISNLAFTASVYDN
-378 GKTFKCYAENS
+378 GRTFNCYAENS

-396 KPMKEATTIE
+396 KPMKETITIE

-434 EANPATLLKVT
+434 EANPATLIKVT
-445 WLRDDDELVL
+445 WLRDDEELVL

-487 ENNAGPTVSEAT
+487 ENNAGSSVSEDD
-499 VQVSVFYKPV
+499 VEVSVFYKPV

-522 ADRLNV
+522 ADRQNV
-528 SLTCEVDAGNPAILT
+528 SLTCEVDAGNPAMLT

-557 PDCSRNSTA
+557 PDCPRNNNNNGTA
-566 MTTSSEESLA
+566 MTTNVEESST

-601 GKNDAG
+601 GRNEAG
-607 WGPNSPST
+607 WGPVSPST
-615 SVIVYYKPGPASI
+615 PVIVYYKPGPASI

-633 QVVKKQA
+633 QVVKKHP

-651 RPRVSGFK
+651 RPKVSGFK
-659 WLRGWHRLPDENE
+659 WLRGWHRLPDEND

-691 AYNEAGDGEPA
+691 AYNEAGDGDPA

-707 VSVAP
+707 VSAAP

-724 VYNAPNVS
+724 VYNSPNVS
-732 IMCWIECAPICT
+732 IMCWVECAPICN

-754 NFTKTNRYYVSNVY
+754 DFSKTNRYYVLNVY
-768 HPPDPRTDDFESI
+768 HPPDPRTNDFESI
-781 QSTLIWNLTVW
+781 QSTLVWNLTVW
-792 PNGQL
+792 PDGQL
-797 DRAEDNVKF
+797 DRDEDNVKF
-806 TCKSSSN
+806 TCKSSNN

-820 SFTHFH
+820 SSTHFH

-837 KKIINVI
+837 KKLINVTV
-844 EDTVPETVECNAK
+844 DTIAEIVECDAK

-871 TDIIIEGH
+871 TDTIMEGH
-879 VFDLKMPIPR
+879 VLDLKMPVPR
-889 RSSSTYYCEAWN
+889 RSNGTYYCEASN
-901 RHGSL
+901 RHGFL
-906 NISFIMNV
+906 NISMVMNV
-914 QFKPNCHI
+914 QFKPECHI

-936 ANANPKQTDF
+936 AVANPKETDF
-946 TWSLKNEND
+946 SWSLKNEND
-955 SLEQV
+955 TLEQI
-960 AQIRNGKSYMLLDT
+960 AEMRNGRSYMLLDT
-974 SVTNFRTYV
+974 SITNFRTYV
-983 CVANNTIGHSVACE
+983 CVANNTIGHSVPCE
-997 RDIPGHIPWWHRLDG
+997 RDIPGHIPWWHQLEG

-1020 MTVVMILVLILICVA
+1020 VVVVLILVLILICVA

-1042 KRSQLKYSTRVVEL
+1042 KRSQMKY
-1056 EEREHPDGGPPS
+1056 
-1068 PTVSSHSVQ
+1068 
-1077 SPAQPTPA
+1077 
-1085 PRWPLKPGVLV
+1085 
-1096 HINRTHSLRSG
+1096 
-1107 LSVRANEANLQNELV
+1107 
-1122 GKHNDESLR
+1122 
-1131 QRFLDE
+1131 
-1137 TSLSS
+1137 
-1142 IGRNPARAVFR
+1142 
-1153 RGRKDQTAQRT
+1153 
-1164 TSMTSLNEDGMLA
+1164 
-1177 RANKIK
+1177 
-1183 AMFGV
+1183 
-1188 QLKEQ
+1188 
-1193 ATLPGISREK
+1193 
-1203 TAVTYKRIV
+1203 
-1212 PRQRILH
+1212 
-1219 GVESSYEPNRGN
+1219 
-1231 ISRKRKK
+1231 
-1238 PGADPNQAANNN
+1238 PNQAANNN

-1293 LHGTLHSITTSPCSS
+1293 LHGASLHHSFTASPCSS

-1326 TMSHLGPHYNIY
+1326 TMSHLGPHYTVY
-1338 NVPRSNSPV
+1338 NVPRGNSPI

-1393 PHKSNSTTTIATIVR
+1393 PHRSDSTATIATIVR
-1408 SVEDVPSLTLSQSSA
+1408 SMGEAPSTLSLSQR
-1423 SISLMSRSA
+1423 SINLTTRSA

-1437 PPSSTPTTPP
+1437 PSSPTLTPP

-1452 MSKKT
+1452 TSKKI

-1470 VFPPKNASL
+1470 VFPPRNASL

-1522 SSLYHSSIVSPLQTS
+1522 RNLYHPSIVSPLQTS
-1537 LVYTNNSRPSTLM
+1537 LVHTTNNSRPSTLV
-1550 HHEAATTGNH
+1550 HHETTTDNHLSAVSRDEEHHQQQQQTYGNH
-1560 SSTVHQD
+1560 
-1567 EEQQQPN
+1567 
-1574 YGNSDA
+1574 DA
-1580 RQSSTRR
+1580 RQSSSRR
-1587 HAMNRRNERNRKYR
+1587 HSSTNRRNERNRKYR
-1601 KHERMSSDRNKS
+1601 KHERTSGDRNKS
-1613 KQSRQRDR
+1613 KQNRQRGDV
-1621 DAPSRRNNTSFV
+1621 PSRRN
-1633 DTPNYETSFRQ
+1633 DTTFNGVTPSDCETSFHQ
-1644 IPDLGVPE
+1644 ISDLDVSE
-1652 TTYKIS
+1652 TMYKIS
-1658 YPHYYEDDIVEC
+1658 YPHYYEDDMDDVDVEC
-1670 STDYHRPNPTKARQQ
+1670 SDYLGSNSVRQQ
-1685 QQQQPPWEHQSNRC
+1685 QQQHHQQQQQHHQQQQQHHQQQQQHHQQQQQHHQQQPPSWDRQSNRC
-1699 TGNNTPQFAADAG
+1699 NNTSQFATDV
-1712 DAKNRNKTSK
+1712 DESRNKMSK
-1722 TRLSDTR
+1722 TRLSTGSNQINDIRASST
-1729 SIPSAPT
+1729 PT
-1736 IMQYAEFHFRDV
+1736 IMQYAELHFRDV